1 MAKIKSKGKSEKNK
15 ELAKDIVWCKKNV
28 KSLTPRKYFK
38 KFNIT
43 DRQHG
48 HRRYNNIIT
57 SQLSRIYKKKLKEE
71 FQIWRSGAESSKF
84 WEQQLQKK
92 SKSESSYQST
102 KFATSQTQKVYK
114 AMNTSSLDEDD
125 GSDTESGNTTD
136 QGSENEHDTTII
148 EKIDDSDLL
157 DEVPS
162 FLSDDKYPD
171 ANCSYWC
178 LQGEGSEEW
187 SSGSNKDWIINNNN
201 ITENF
206 KQIRKE
212 SFSAASNLE
221 RISSVRILT
230 LSHIFVI
237 SPIFEQSIINLIPI
251 MPEYLL
257 VQTDVFRRIETPIE
271 VVQWAHKLHETQ
283 TSGYEKQ
290 LLKMKE
296 YSLKSNHQIVNRH
309 LEFLEDIM
317 KFYRAPHKNDTEDS
331 GLDRLKMIL
340 KHVFYGQK
348 YVVNS
353 NTKPLETSK
362 HYIPDY
368 KLSYPARATKLVDL
382 FIVEAKLNRKSY
394 FPHQDDFIKL
404 RLEMQ
409 KMINE
414 LIYIN
419 VSEPMVFGL
428 LLSGLDC
435 QLYAMYLKHD
445 GIYVCREVQTFS
457 LPRSSYEVM
466 LCPSIFSTMLALQD
480 KIDMIIQQIQTRKK
494 GKSSLLNL
502 TRKGYDAP
510 VLVKDP
516 LTFFSDDQED
526 SQ

>member
-1 MAKIKSKGKSEKNK
+1 
-15 ELAKDIVWCKKNV
+15 
-28 KSLTPRKYFK
+28 
-38 KFNIT
+38 
-43 DRQHG
+43 
-48 HRRYNNIIT
+48 
-57 SQLSRIYKKKLKEE
+57 
-71 FQIWRSGAESSKF
+71 
-84 WEQQLQKK
+84 
-92 SKSESSYQST
+92 
-102 KFATSQTQKVYK
+102 
-114 AMNTSSLDEDD
+114 MNTTSLDEEDE
-125 GSDTESGNTTD
+125 SDTENDNTINQD
-136 QGSENEHDTTII
+136 SENDHDTTV
-148 EKIDDSDLL
+148 IDKLYDSDLL
-157 DEVPS
+157 DGVPS

-187 SSGSNKDWIINNNN
+187 SSGRNEDWIVNNNN

-206 KQIRKE
+206 KQLRKE
-212 SFSAASNLE
+212 SFSAALNLE

-237 SPIFEQSIINLIPI
+237 SPTTEQSITSLTPI
-251 MPEYLL
+251 IHEDLL
-257 VQTDVFRRIETPIE
+257 AQTDVFRRMETPIE
-271 VVQWAHKLHETQ
+271 AVQWAYKLHETQ
-283 TSGYEKQ
+283 TSGYEQK
-290 LLKMKE
+290 LLEMNE
-296 YSLKSNHQIVNRH
+296 YALKSDHQSVNRH

-317 KFYRAPHKNDTEDS
+317 KFYRAPHKNDTEDNA
-331 GLDRLKMIL
+331 LDRLKMIFQ
-340 KHVFYGQK
+340 HVFYAQK

-353 NTKPLETSK
+353 NTKRLETSK

-368 KLSYPARATKLVDL
+368 KLSYPARSTKLVDL
-382 FIVEAKLNRKSY
+382 FIVEAKLNSKSY

-428 LLSGLDC
+428 LLTGLDC
-435 QLYAMYLKHD
+435 QLYTMYLKYD

-457 LPRSSYEVM
+457 LPRSSYEDIM

-480 KIDMIIQQIQTRKK
+480 KIDMIIQKIQTRKK

-502 TRKGYDAP
+502 VRKGYDAP

-516 LTFFSDDQED
+516 LTFFSDSQED